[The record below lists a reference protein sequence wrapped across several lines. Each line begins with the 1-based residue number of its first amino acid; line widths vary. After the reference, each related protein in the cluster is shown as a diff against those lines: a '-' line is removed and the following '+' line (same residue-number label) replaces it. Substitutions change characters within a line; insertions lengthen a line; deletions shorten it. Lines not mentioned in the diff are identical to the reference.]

1 MFLLQSVQLGQRSF
15 VFIFCAKGIYIGG
28 GSNMRNDN
36 NANTTAYLSNKGRY
50 TTFAFKDIKFFL
62 AISRRNVYNN
72 STWMA

>member
-1 MFLLQSVQLGQRSF
+1 VYVVINNKDLF
-15 VFIFCAKGIYIGG
+15 IGG
-28 GSNMRNDN
+28 DSNIRNDN
-36 NANTTAYLSNKGRY
+36 NANTTAYLSNKVRY

>member
-1 MFLLQSVQLGQRSF
+1 
-15 VFIFCAKGIYIGG
+15 
-28 GSNMRNDN
+28 MRNDN
-36 NANTTAYLSNKGRY
+36 NANTTAYLSNKVRY